1 MTLRNFSYSTD
12 GGNSWLG
19 PFSQEEF
26 AQLQA
31 NGMVPSDCLIRN
43 NEQTAPVQMPPM
55 APNAAQYY
63 VMVDGRQ
70 QGPYAPELLQE
81 LVRAGKLGMNAQ
93 VWEPGMSG
101 WSPLSG
107 VVMPNEQSPG
117 TNSQPG
123 QFNVFPSPLPQV
135 EGFSLAHF
143 FAEIFKHHTHE
154 EVVDFFCRGS
164 SKTTPDLR
172 DVSCTWPS
180 PWVFSRVLAFFGIM
194 IALLYYCLSKGVV
207 SVDAAYIMLGSMSVP
222 VCTMIL
228 AYELNIRRD
237 VPFYTVIKVFMLGG
251 VLSLLFSSF
260 IYAQYE
266 IQPQEAYWAGPVEES
281 AKLFAVVLMASTY
294 RKGSILTGVLLGCA
308 IGAGFAVMETMDYVL
323 GDILSNRDIY
333 SVYNMLVK
341 VGAPESVI
349 KDYENAMQ
357 AYKANPNQTLLLRSI
372 LAPAAHV
379 VWTAITAGAFWM
391 VMGEKVKAKIR
402 SVNDTSIDF
411 SIFKNLR
418 FLSIACIPVILH
430 MVWNSSFGNE
440 YWKVKML
447 AIGIIGWFVLLR
459 LVQMGINQVKEEK
472 TRLGL

>member
-1 MTLRNFSYSTD
+1 M
-12 GGNSWLG
+12 
-19 PFSQEEF
+19 
-26 AQLQA
+26 
-31 NGMVPSDCLIRN
+31 PS
-43 NEQTAPVQMPPM
+43 M

-70 QGPYAPELLQE
+70 QGPYAPEMLQE
-81 LVRAGKLGMNAQ
+81 LLRAGKLGMNAQ
-93 VWEPGMSG
+93 VWEPSMSG
-101 WSPLSG
+101 WSPLSS

-180 PWVFSRVLAFFGIM
+180 PWVFSRVLLFFGFVV
-194 IALLYYCLSKGVV
+194 ALLYFCISGENVK
-207 SVDAAYIMLGSMSVP
+207 AAPAYLMAATLSVP
-222 VCTMIL
+222 VCIMVL
-228 AYELNIRRD
+228 LYELNIRRD
-237 VPFYTVIKVFMLGG
+237 VSFYSVIKIFALGG
-251 VLSLLFSSF
+251 CLSILFTLF
-260 IYAQYE
+260 IYANVQY
-266 IQPQEAYWAGPVEES
+266 QEAYWAGFVEEF

-294 RKGSILTGVLLGCA
+294 RKGSVLTGVLLGCA
-308 IGAGFAVMETMDYVL
+308 IGAGFAVIETMGFVYERIITVGIGVL
-323 GDILSNRDIY
+323 QLSG
-333 SVYNMLVK
+333 K
-341 VGAPESVI
+341 GASESAIMEFVSKNHPE
-349 KDYENAMQ
+349 
-357 AYKANPNQTLLLRSI
+357 
-372 LAPAAHV
+372 AALFWRTIFSPLCHV

-391 VMGEKVKAKIR
+391 VMGEKVKAKMR
-402 SVNDTSIDF
+402 SANDTSIDF

-440 YWKVKML
+440 YPIVKLL
-447 AIGIIGWFVLLR
+447 AIGFIGWFVLLR

>member
-1 MTLRNFSYSTD
+1 MTSRNFSYSTD

-31 NGMVPSDCLIRN
+31 NGMVPPDCLIRG
-43 NEQTAPVQMPPM
+43 NEQSSPAQMSSM
-55 APNAAQYY
+55 ASNAVQYY
-63 VMVDGRQ
+63 VMVDGTQ
-70 QGPYAPELLQE
+70 QGPYTQEVLQE
-81 LVRAGKLGMNAQ
+81 LLRTGRLSMSAQ
-93 VWEPGMSG
+93 VWTPGVSG
-101 WSPLSG
+101 WMPLSS
-107 VVMPNEQSPG
+107 VVMQNEQGMG

-143 FAEIFKHHTHE
+143 LAEIFKHHTHE

-180 PWVFSRVLAFFGIM
+180 PWVFSRVLVFFVFVV
-194 IALLYYCLSKGVV
+194 ALLSFCISKGPIPI
-207 SVDAAYIMLGSMSVP
+207 AAYVMLGSMSVP

-237 VPFYTVIKVFMLGG
+237 VSFYTVIKVFVLGG
-251 VLSLLFSSF
+251 VLSILFSSF
-260 IYAQYE
+260 IYEQS
-266 IQPQEAYWAGPVEES
+266 QPQEAYWAGPVEES
-281 AKLFAVVLMASTY
+281 AKLFAVVLMASIY
-294 RKGSILTGVLLGCA
+294 RKGSVLTGVLLGCA
-308 IGAGFAVMETMDYVL
+308 IGAGFSAFETMGYVL
-323 GDILSNRDIY
+323 HNILFQSNFAELVKAGSSESAIRDY
-333 SVYNMLVK
+333 LNTTRVYNI
-341 VGAPESVI
+341 S
-349 KDYENAMQ
+349 
-357 AYKANPNQTLLLRSI
+357 PNQMLLWRTI
-372 LAPAAHV
+372 LAPVCHE

-402 SVNDTSIDF
+402 SANDTSIDF

-430 MVWNSSFGNE
+430 MVWNSSFGDE
-440 YWKVKML
+440 YPLVKWS

>member
-1 MTLRNFSYSTD
+1 MTSRNFSYSTD

-31 NGMVPSDCLIRN
+31 NGMVPPDCLIRG
-43 NEQTAPVQMPPM
+43 NEQSSPAQMSSM
-55 APNAAQYY
+55 ASNAVQYY
-63 VMVDGRQ
+63 VMVDGTQ
-70 QGPYAPELLQE
+70 QGPYTQEVLQE
-81 LVRAGKLGMNAQ
+81 LLRTGRLSMSAQ
-93 VWEPGMSG
+93 VWTPGVSG
-101 WSPLSG
+101 WMPLSS
-107 VVMPNEQSPG
+107 VVMQNEQGMG

-143 FAEIFKHHTHE
+143 LAEIFKHHTHE

-172 DVSCTWPS
+172 DVSCAWPS
-180 PWVFSRVLAFFGIM
+180 PWVFSRVLVFFGFVV
-194 IALLYYCLSKGVV
+194 ALLFFCISDENMKAVPAYLMT
-207 SVDAAYIMLGSMSVP
+207 AALSVP
-222 VCTMIL
+222 VCIMVL
-228 AYELNIRRD
+228 LYELNIRRD
-237 VPFYTVIKVFMLGG
+237 VSFYSVIKIFALGG
-251 VLSLLFSSF
+251 CLSILFTLF
-260 IYAQYE
+260 IGANVQYR
-266 IQPQEAYWAGPVEES
+266 EAYWAGPIEEF
-281 AKLFAVVLMASTY
+281 AKLFAVVIIASTY
-294 RKGSILTGVLLGCA
+294 RKGSVLTGVLLGCA
-308 IGAGFAVMETMDYVL
+308 IGAGFAVIETMGYVYECVIRIGIGVL
-323 GDILSNRDIY
+323 QLSG
-333 SVYNMLVK
+333 K
-341 VGAPESVI
+341 GAPESAIMEFVSSQ
-349 KDYENAMQ
+349 NH
-357 AYKANPNQTLLLRSI
+357 
-372 LAPAAHV
+372 PAAVLFWRTIFSPLCHV

-402 SVNDTSIDF
+402 SANDTSIDF

-430 MVWNSSFGNE
+430 MVWNSSFGDE
-440 YWKVKML
+440 YLLVKWS

>member
-1 MTLRNFSYSTD
+1 MASRFFSYSTD

-26 AQLQA
+26 TQLQA

-43 NEQTAPVQMPPM
+43 NEQTAHVQMPPM
-55 APNAAQYY
+55 VPNAAQYY
-63 VMVDGRQ
+63 IMVDGRQ
-70 QGPYAPELLQE
+70 QGPYAAEMLQE
-81 LVRAGKLGMNAQ
+81 LLRAGKLEMNAQ
-93 VWEPGMSG
+93 VWAPGMSG
-101 WSPLSG
+101 WGPLSS

-135 EGFSLAHF
+135 EGISLAHF

-180 PWVFSRVLAFFGIM
+180 PWVFSRVLVFFGIM
-194 IALLYYCLSKGVV
+194 IALLYYCLSKGVL
-207 SVDAAYIMLGSMSVP
+207 SVIAAYIMLGSMSVP

-237 VPFYTVIKVFMLGG
+237 VSFYTVIKVFMLGG
-251 VLSLLFSSF
+251 VLSLLFTSF
-260 IYAQYE
+260 IEANVQYR
-266 IQPQEAYWAGPVEES
+266 EAYWAGPVEEI

-308 IGAGFAVMETMDYVL
+308 IGAGFAVMETMWYVL
-323 GDILSNRDIY
+323 GNILSYIDIS
-333 SVYNMLVK
+333 SVYNTLVK

-349 KDYENAMQ
+349 KDYVNA
-357 AYKANPNQTLLLRSI
+357 ARAHYADPDWTLLMRSI
-372 LAPAAHV
+372 LAPAGHV

-391 VMGEKVKAKIR
+391 VMGEKVKAKMR
-402 SVNDTSIDF
+402 SANDTSIDF

-430 MVWNSSFGNE
+430 MVWNSSFGAE
-440 YWKVKML
+440 HLEVKRL
-447 AIGIIGWFVLLR
+447 AIGVIGWFVLLR

-472 TRLGL
+472 TRLGF